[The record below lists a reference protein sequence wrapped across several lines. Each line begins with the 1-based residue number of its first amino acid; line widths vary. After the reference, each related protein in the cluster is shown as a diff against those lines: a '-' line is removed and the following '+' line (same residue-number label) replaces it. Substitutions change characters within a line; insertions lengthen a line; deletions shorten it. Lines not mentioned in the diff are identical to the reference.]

1 MAITQQQYAD
11 LADFAYKEQ
20 KEIKVERVYAING
33 SNYKILAHSS
43 DKKTDYQGTIYQKV
57 DTGEIIVA
65 HRGTEPTKKGDV
77 AADHE
82 MASKF
87 TNPQISHALKLT
99 EMALGFAQK
108 EASKTGKAPEVT
120 VTGHSLGGALAQV
133 SAFEYG
139 LKAQTFNAYGAAGLK
154 YTDLYGNKE
163 TVPFQNNGKVTN
175 HMMAGDVVS
184 AANNHFGRNVIY
196 ARPKEIESLKN
207 HHYGDGKPG
216 NNQMWRAAKD
226 LMGSKHNA
234 HNMPNFTNEKG
245 PSILSDPKA
254 KELAQKEAATI
265 NEYRNEIKANRGPI
279 LRNIKVADKV
289 SDAFF
294 PSKSIF
300 KKIISDN
307 TDHSQEK
314 STLYAQ
320 KKGKGDLNDIINND
334 VKSIYAKLESSLGP
348 QLADKGA
355 GKWAAPMI
363 AATTYACVEKG
374 MSADKIAH
382 IGINEKENVLYAVS
396 ANRRD
401 FATVDAIEASK
412 VNPEQTLLAANQLH
426 DQLGIENQQKEMDRQ
441 MQMNQ
446 QQHGGIKFA

>member
-11 LADFAYKEQ
+11 LASSSYEEHKKYTVNNEYN
-20 KEIKVERVYAING
+20 IG
-33 SNYKILAHSS
+33 GTNYKILAHSS
-43 DKKTDYQGTIYQKV
+43 DKNTDYQGTIYQRV

-65 HRGTEPTKKGDV
+65 HRGTEPNKKGDV
-77 AADHE
+77 AADYE

-87 TNPQISHALKLT
+87 TNPQIPHALKLT
-99 EMALGFAQK
+99 ELAFKFAKDHEK
-108 EASKTGKAPEVT
+108 EFGNAPEIS

-139 LKAQTFNAYGAAGLK
+139 LKAETFNAYGAAGLK

-163 TVPFQNNGKVTN
+163 TVPLQNNGKVTN
-175 HMMAGDVVS
+175 HIMAGDVVG
-184 AANNHFGRNVIY
+184 AANNHFGKNVIY
-196 ARPKEIESLKN
+196 AREKEIEVLKA
-207 HHYGDGKPG
+207 HKYGDGKPG
-216 NNQMWRAAKD
+216 NNQMWRAAKE
-226 LMGSKHNA
+226 LMSKHNA

-254 KELAQKEAATI
+254 KELAQKEASI
-265 NEYRNEIKANRGPI
+265 IHEYRSDIKANRGPI
-279 LRNIKVADKV
+279 LKKVNTADKV
-289 SDAFF
+289 SDAIF
-294 PSKSIF
+294 PSKMIL
-300 KKIISDN
+300 KKILSDN

-320 KKGKGDLNDIINND
+320 REGKGDLNDIMNND
-334 VKSIYAKLESSLGP
+334 VKGIYAKLESSLGP

-355 GKWAAPMI
+355 GKWAEPMI
-363 AATTYACVEKG
+363 AATTYACVQKG
-374 MSADKIAH
+374 LSADKIAH

-401 FATVDAIEASK
+401 FATVNAIEASK

-426 DQLGIENQQKEMDRQ
+426 DQMGMETQQKELDRQ

-446 QQHGGIKFA
+446 QQHGGMKFA